1 MQRIKFSLV
10 FSILVFLAAC
20 PVFAQSTKTITLR
33 DGTQIKGEVTSLQ
46 NGIYTIHSP
55 TLGILDIQEADIDSI
70 SSDNRILAAPALQQA
85 APQHAG
91 PAVDQN
97 PLMLQAQQMQGDRKG
112 VLSETKG
119 DPKGALNEMKD
130 QLMDDPAVRERAER
144 MANDPRMQELLT
156 DPSVMQDILS
166 GDPERIQNN
175 PNLQEILEDPEMQS
189 LMGEIQ
195 NKMSGQSPERSEGQ
209 SPE

>member
-70 SSDNRILAAPALQQA
+70 TSDNHILAAPALQQT

-91 PAVDQN
+91 PAVNQN
-97 PLMLQAQQMQGDRKG
+97 PLMLQAQQMQG
-112 VLSETKG
+112 
-119 DPKGALNEMKD
+119 
-130 QLMDDPAVRERAER
+130 QLMQDPAVRERAER

-195 NKMSGQSPERSEGQ
+195 NKMSGRNPE
-209 SPE
+209 